1 MSEPVVICP
10 HCGQAFSMPTSRS
23 LANKPQIPLQEV
35 EPMNVTAHCAKL
47 IRRYVAIVEK
57 YENGYETSGY
67 SPKEFEL
74 VRTKAHNAMLEQLRA
89 EGIDI
94 GKDRAKTTDWAINF
108 DRWIQE
114 D

>member
-1 MSEPVVICP
+1 
-10 HCGQAFSMPTSRS
+10 
-23 LANKPQIPLQEV
+23 
-35 EPMNVTAHCAKL
+35 MNVTAYCAKL
-47 IRRYVAIVEK
+47 IRRYVAIVKK
-57 YENGYETSGY
+57 YENEFDTSGY